1 MHQSANFRTIF
12 IKSTYS
18 SLRWFRQLG
27 TLLTVT
33 LYFWR
38 VTPLAAANDDGTLFS
53 TWTLCINRMRKC
65 TYYHCRSY
73 SNSSRLQSESRWN
86 ESLVAITSYCNKPT
100 SVMDVG
106 LARGSVVLAHAAS
119 LVATLKKQ
127 NVAHWHGHAAVVRLV
142 VREGAQIVL
151 SIIGIVAAQSA
162 YAVVSDSA
170 NPLLSLFRMNIL
182 QATYPIVGPAITSR
196 SLTDK
201 H

>member
-1 MHQSANFRTIF
+1 
-12 IKSTYS
+12 
-18 SLRWFRQLG
+18 
-27 TLLTVT
+27 
-33 LYFWR
+33 
-38 VTPLAAANDDGTLFS
+38 
-53 TWTLCINRMRKC
+53 
-65 TYYHCRSY
+65 
-73 SNSSRLQSESRWN
+73 
-86 ESLVAITSYCNKPT
+86 
-100 SVMDVG
+100 MDVG